1 VSARVATADDLD
13 GLTQTIT
20 AAFAED
26 PLWTWAIPQ
35 PEKVAVWWRFLINS
49 ALRYPCTWT
58 LDGYAAVAVWIPP
71 DGHEFTED
79 EEARVEPLIE
89 GLTGPRAPDVLE
101 LLERFGSSH
110 PDGPPHYYLSLLGVH
125 PEHRGKG
132 LGMALLA
139 ENLRGMDAEGVPA
152 YLESTNSGN
161 DKRYESVGFARAGEF
176 STPDDSV
183 TVATMWRE
191 VPSRSAGAAG

>member
-1 VSARVATADDLD
+1 MSARVATANDLD
-13 GLTQTIT
+13 GLTETLS

-26 PLWTWAIPQ
+26 PLWNWAL
-35 PEKVAVWWRFLINS
+35 PEREKLAAFWRFLIAS

-58 LDGYAAVAVWIPP
+58 LDGYAAASVWIPP
-71 DGHEFTED
+71 GGSELTED
-79 EEARVEPLIE
+79 EQARVEPLIE
-89 GLTGPRAPDVLE
+89 GLAGARARDVLE
-101 LLERFGSSH
+101 LLDRFESSH
-110 PDGPPHYYLSLLGVH
+110 PEGPPHYYLSLLGVN

-132 LGMALLA
+132 IGMALLA

-152 YLESTNSGN
+152 YLESTNSAN
-161 DKRYESVGFARAGEF
+161 DRRYESVGFARVGEF

-191 VPSRSAGAAG
+191 VPSSTAGAAE